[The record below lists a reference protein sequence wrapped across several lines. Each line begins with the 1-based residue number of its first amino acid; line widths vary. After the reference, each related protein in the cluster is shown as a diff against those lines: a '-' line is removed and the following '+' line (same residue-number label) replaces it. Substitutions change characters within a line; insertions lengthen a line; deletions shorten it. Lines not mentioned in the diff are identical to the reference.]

1 MKLLERQSLNN
12 DLQEQRRAQAEEGIR
27 LAKRIDALRETLST
41 LEKQHQDFIESSR
54 TTYQEAIGALER
66 RKDELEKEIVRLEER
81 RALLREPL
89 DNEEWESLEEAQ
101 KDHEKKAL
109 SLAIQEASIAK
120 RDSVVLE
127 KEKKA
132 EQRERALNDMSEA
145 IEQERAFVSHE
156 KEKATSLTLKLREE
170 EKRSVSEQKE
180 RERITLKKDEE
191 FDRRARAIDMRE
203 KLLNAREKSIDKR
216 EAFVDHKYKVLQR
229 TIKRIKK

>member
-89 DNEEWESLEEAQ
+89 DKEWESLEEAQ

-191 FDRRARAIDMRE
+191 SDRRARAIDMRE